1 VTRLQIPDTL
11 TLSQARDR
19 VRALPGGE
27 DADLNH
33 FFRPSQGDTPDC
45 THENCAEHQLVGWP
59 PDLDCATAQPIGL
72 IDTGVNPAHDILA
85 AASIDLTR
93 LADPDLDPSA
103 AIHGTAVVSLLVGD
117 PNSRVPGLL
126 PGADIVAVD
135 IFSRAGGDE
144 RADVP
149 SLLAGL
155 DLPSSG
161 SVVLAGNDLAA
172 LDEDQRARV
181 RAEHVGFVFQSF
193 QLLDSLNALEN
204 VMLPLEL
211 EGHADA
217 RQRARA
223 LLERVGLGQRL
234 THYPRQLSGGEQQRV
249 AIARAF
255 AAEPAV
261 LFADEPTGNLDS
273 HTGERISDLLFE
285 LNKERGATLV
295 LVTHDERLAHR
306 CQRLIRLEGGH
317 LVDQVE
323 P

>member
-1 VTRLQIPDTL
+1 MSSSILTARNLSKVVTSTEGELTILHDLSLELISGDSLAIVGRSGSGKSTL
-11 TLSQARDR
+11 L
-19 VRALPGGE
+19 G
-27 DADLNH
+27 
-33 FFRPSQGDTPDC
+33 
-45 THENCAEHQLVGWP
+45 
-59 PDLDCATAQPIGL
+59 
-72 IDTGVNPAHDILA
+72 
-85 AASIDLTR
+85 
-93 LADPDLDPSA
+93 
-103 AIHGTAVVSLLVGD
+103 
-117 PNSRVPGLL
+117 
-126 PGADIVAVD
+126 
-135 IFSRAGGDE
+135 
-144 RADVP
+144 
-149 SLLAGL
+149 LLAGL

-161 SVVLAGNDLAA
+161 SVVLAGNDLAR

-217 RQRARA
+217 RQRART

-285 LNKERGATLV
+285 LNKEQGATLV

-317 LVDQVE
+317 LVDHVE